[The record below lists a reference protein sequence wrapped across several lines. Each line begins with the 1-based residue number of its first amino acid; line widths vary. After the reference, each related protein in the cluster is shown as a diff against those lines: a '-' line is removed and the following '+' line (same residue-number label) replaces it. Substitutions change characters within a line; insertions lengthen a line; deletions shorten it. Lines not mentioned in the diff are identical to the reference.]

1 MSLGVPKT
9 MSEDHG
15 QGGEFELLRRQLEES
30 RRQIEGLQKE
40 NEELKTRSDASLA
53 PRPGIEAADPVAPI
67 NEADVTLRRLVQRI
81 AMILQAEKI
90 VIMFHDRERG
100 ELIGIPPSYGVD
112 EEHLTHFRV
121 RASQGVSG
129 EVFRTGEP
137 IIFHDAI
144 SDPRCQ
150 RDPFSLVHAANGIT
164 VPLVIERRDEE
175 NRVVE
180 RNTIGVLHAFN
191 KRHGED
197 FNDEDVRLLERM
209 ARNVGSI
216 IANLQLYR
224 EVVQEREELLQTF
237 ESLTAGLLLVSPE
250 GRLSQINASARAIF
264 GVPQEAVGK
273 NVNTVIRHEDLKALL
288 AEARNGA
295 EGAKKEIHV
304 TLAGSTD
311 RIYEAQSALVRGE
324 DGKDVGVVA
333 ILTDVTEMR
342 NIDKM
347 KSSFVAMASH
357 ELRTP
362 LTAIKGF
369 SSTLLEGVD
378 FDMYG
383 KEEQKEFLGIVV
395 SECDRLRRL
404 IDDLLNTSRIEAKLS
419 LRPSYSSFELMPQL
433 EKAVAVQQQASGR
446 HRVMLKVHNTLPE
459 MIIGDQDKLDQILT
473 NLLNNAIKY
482 SPNGGDVTV
491 HAKSEGETVLIGVQ
505 DHGMGIPKDHLAK
518 VFERFHRV
526 DNEDNRKIYGTGLG
540 LYLVKHLV
548 EQVHLGEIWAESEG
562 VPGKGTTFWVRIP
575 SELDIE
581 KAKELNEGPQE

>member
-1 MSLGVPKT
+1 

-15 QGGEFELLRRQLEES
+15 QGGEFELLRRHLEEA
-30 RRQIEGLQKE
+30 RKQIEALLRE
-40 NEELKTRSDASLA
+40 NEELKARFDSSGAA
-53 PRPGIEAADPVAPI
+53 RPGIEAADPVAPI

-100 ELIGIPPSYGVD
+100 ELIGIPPSYGVE

-129 EVFRTGEP
+129 DVFRTGEP

-164 VPLVIERRDEE
+164 VPLVIEKRDEE
-175 NRVVE
+175 NRVIE

-250 GRLSQINASARAIF
+250 GRLSQINATARAIF
-264 GVPQEAVGK
+264 GVAQEAIGK
-273 NVNTVIRHEDLKALL
+273 NVETVVKNDDIKALL
-288 AEARNGA
+288 REAKNGA
-295 EGAKKEIHV
+295 EGAKKELHV
-304 TLAGSTD
+304 TLAGTTD

-324 DGKDVGVVA
+324 DGKEVGVVA

-347 KSSFVAMASH
+347 KSGFVAMASH

-378 FDMYG
+378 YDMYG

-404 IDDLLNTSRIEAKLS
+404 IDDLLNTSRIESNES
-419 LRPSYSSFELMPQL
+419 LQPSYSSFELIPQL

-446 HRVMLKVHNTLPE
+446 HRVLLKVHNQLPE
-459 MIIGDQDKLDQILT
+459 SIIGDQDKIDQILT

-491 HAKSEGETVLIGVQ
+491 HAKNEGDTILIGVQ
-505 DHGMGIPKDHLAK
+505 DQGMGIPKDHLAK
-518 VFERFHRV
+518 VFERFHRI

-562 VPGKGTTFWVRIP
+562 VAGKGTTFWFRIP
-575 SELDIE
+575 AQLDID
-581 KAKELNEGPQE
+581 KAKALNDKPQA

>member
-1 MSLGVPKT
+1 MS
-9 MSEDHG
+9 DDDG
-15 QGGEFELLRRQLEES
+15 QGGEFELLRRQLEEA
-30 RRQIEGLQKE
+30 RKQIESLQKD
-40 NEELKTRSDASLA
+40 NEELKVRTDTSGSGRQGLEVS
-53 PRPGIEAADPVAPI
+53 DPVAPI

-100 ELIGIPPSYGVD
+100 ELIGIPPSYGV
-112 EEHLTHFRV
+112 EEDHLTHFRV

-129 EVFRTGEP
+129 EVFRSGDP

-164 VPLVIERRDEE
+164 VPLVIEKRDEE
-175 NRVVE
+175 NRVIE

-250 GRLSQINASARAIF
+250 GRLSQINATARAIF
-264 GVPQEAVGK
+264 GVPPESVGK
-273 NVNTVIRHEDLKALL
+273 NVDNVLKHEDLRALL
-288 AEARNGA
+288 HEARSGA
-295 EGAKKEIHV
+295 EGAKKELHV
-304 TLAGSTD
+304 SLAGATD
-311 RIYEAQSALVRGE
+311 RIYEAQAAMVRGE
-324 DGKDVGVVA
+324 DGKEVGVVA
-333 ILTDVTEMR
+333 ILIDVTEMR

-347 KSSFVAMASH
+347 KSGFVAMASH

-378 FDMYG
+378 YDMYG

-404 IDDLLNTSRIEAKLS
+404 IDDLLNTSRIEVGAS
-419 LRPSYSSFELMPQL
+419 LQPSYSSFELMPQL

-446 HRVMLKVHNTLPE
+446 HRVLLKVHNKLPDA
-459 MIIGDQDKLDQILT
+459 IIGDQDKMDQILT

-482 SPNGGDVTV
+482 SPDGGDVTV
-491 HAKSEGETVLIGVQ
+491 HAKNEGDTILIGVQ
-505 DHGMGIPKDHLAK
+505 DQGMGIPKDHLAK

-548 EQVHLGEIWAESEG
+548 ERVHMGEIWAESEG
-562 VPGKGTTFWVRIP
+562 IPGKGTTFWFRMP
-575 SELDIE
+575 AQLDIE
-581 KAKELNEGPQE
+581 TAKKLNE

>member
-1 MSLGVPKT
+1 
-9 MSEDHG
+9 MSESNG
-15 QGGEFELLRRQLEES
+15 ETNEFELLKRQLDDANK
-30 RRQIEGLQKE
+30 RIEALQAE
-40 NEELKTRSDASLA
+40 NQELKDKNAGSEQAGA
-53 PRPGIEAADPVAPI
+53 PRAGMDSNDPVAPI

-81 AMILQAEKI
+81 AMILQSEKI

-112 EEHLTHFRV
+112 EEHLAHFRV
-121 RASQGVSG
+121 RASQGISG

-137 IIFHDAI
+137 VIFLDAI
-144 SDPRCQ
+144 ADPRAQ
-150 RDPFSLVHAANGIT
+150 RDPFSLVHAQNGIT
-164 VPLVIERRDEE
+164 VPLIIEKRDEE

-250 GRLSQINASARAIF
+250 GRLSQMNATARAIF
-264 GVPQEAVGK
+264 GVSNDSVGK
-273 NVNTVIRHEDLKALL
+273 NVAEVIKHEDLQALIN
-288 AEARNGA
+288 EARSGA
-295 EGAKKEIHV
+295 EGAKKELHV
-304 TLAGSTD
+304 TLAGSSD
-311 RIYEAQSALVRGE
+311 RIYEAQAAVVKNE
-324 DGKDVGVVA
+324 DGKEVGVVA
-333 ILTDVTEMR
+333 ILIDVTDMR

-378 FDMYG
+378 YDMYG
-383 KEEQKEFLGIVV
+383 KDEQKEFLGIVV
-395 SECDRLRRL
+395 NECDRLRRL
-404 IDDLLNTSRIEAKLS
+404 IDDLLNTSRIESGES
-419 LRPSYSSFELMPQL
+419 LKPSYSRFELKPLL
-433 EKAVAVQQQASGR
+433 EKVVAVQQQASNR
-446 HRVMLKVHNTLPE
+446 HKVLLQIHNPLPE
-459 MIIGDQDKLDQILT
+459 TIVGDSDKFDQILT

-482 SPNGGDVTV
+482 SPNGGDVIV
-491 HAKSEGETVLIGVQ
+491 HAKNEGDTVLLGVQ
-505 DHGMGIPKDHLAK
+505 DQGMGIPKDHLSK

-540 LYLVKHLV
+540 LFLVKHLA
-548 EQVHLGEIWAESEG
+548 EQVHMGQIWAESEVG
-562 VPGKGTTFWVRIP
+562 VGSTFWFRMP
-575 SELDIE
+575 AELDLE
-581 KAKELNEGPQE
+581 KAKEMNQ

>member
-1 MSLGVPKT
+1 
-9 MSEDHG
+9 MSEDQTRG
-15 QGGEFELLRRQLEES
+15 DEFELLRRQLEEA
-30 RRQIEGLQKE
+30 RQQLETLRNQNQELQG
-40 NEELKTRSDASLA
+40 RIQSDVGSA
-53 PRPGIEAADPVAPI
+53 RVGMDAADPVAPL

-100 ELIGIPPSYGVD
+100 ELIGIPPSYGVE

-121 RASQGVSG
+121 RTTQGVSG

-137 IIFHDAI
+137 VIFHDAI
-144 SDPRCQ
+144 ADPRAQ
-150 RDPFSLVHAANGIT
+150 RDPFSLVHAINGIT
-164 VPLVIERRDEE
+164 VPLIIEKRDEE

-191 KRHGED
+191 KRHSED
-197 FNDEDVRLLERM
+197 FNDEDIRLLERM

-250 GRLSQINASARAIF
+250 DRLSQMNATARAIF
-264 GVPQEAVGK
+264 GVSPDAIGK
-273 NVNTVIRHEDLKALL
+273 KVSDVIRHEDLRALL
-288 AEARNGA
+288 VEGRKGP
-295 EGAKKEIHV
+295 EGAKREIHV
-304 TLAGSTD
+304 MISGATERT
-311 RIYEAQSALVRGE
+311 YEAQAALVRSE
-324 DGKDVGVVA
+324 EGKEVGVVA
-333 ILTDVTEMR
+333 ILIDVTEMR

-369 SSTLLEGVD
+369 SSTLLDGVD
-378 FDMYG
+378 EDMYG
-383 KEEQKEFLGIVV
+383 KEDQKEFLGIVV
-395 SECDRLRRL
+395 NECDRLRRL
-404 IDDLLNTSRIEAKLS
+404 IDDLLNTSRIESGES
-419 LRPSYSSFELMPQL
+419 LKPNYSRFELLPIL
-433 EKAVAVQQQASGR
+433 EKSVAVQQQASSR
-446 HRVMLKVHNTLPE
+446 HRVLLKVHNALPDT
-459 MIIGDQDKLDQILT
+459 IVGDQDKVDQILT

-491 HAKSEGETVLIGVQ
+491 HARNEGETVLIGVQ
-505 DHGMGIPKDHLAK
+505 DQGMGIPKDHLSK

-548 EQVHLGEIWAESEG
+548 EQVHLGEIWVESEVNVG
-562 VPGKGTTFWVRIP
+562 STFWFRIP
-575 SELDIE
+575 IELDIE
-581 KAKELNEGPQE
+581 KAQKANE